1 MIVQTINEHQFREE
15 FREMGRA
22 NQFSYDGLGLL
33 FDYLEQVSDDCDQPY
48 ELDVIGLCCDYS
60 EDTPLSIA
68 ENYGIDIDEN
78 ENDDEI
84 MQQVKDFLAT
94 ETIMVGS
101 TDAGT
106 IVYRQF

>member
-33 FDYLEQVSDDCDQPY
+33 FDYLEQVSDEGDQPY
-48 ELDVIGLCCDYS
+48 ELDVIGLCCDFA
-60 EDTPLSIA
+60 EGTPEEIA
-68 ENYGIDIDEN
+68 RDYAIDIEDVTWYLREN
-78 ENDDEI
+78 TI
-84 MQQVKDFLAT
+84 VIG
-94 ETIMVGS
+94 ETYE
-101 TDAGT
+101 GT

>member
-33 FDYLEQVSDDCDQPY
+33 FDYLEQVSEDCESERI
-48 ELDVIGLCCDYS
+48 ELDVIGLCCDFA
-60 EDTPLSIA
+60 EGTPEEIA
-68 ENYGIDIDEN
+68 RDYAIDIDEVTWYLHQN
-78 ENDDEI
+78 SVIVGETDE
-84 MQQVKDFLAT
+84 
-94 ETIMVGS
+94 
-101 TDAGT
+101 GT